1 MVREFH
7 VGPWPVHTYA
17 DELILQFGL
26 VSTKENILAK
36 LMRISE

>member
-1 MVREFH
+1 ML
-7 VGPWPVHTYA
+7 GPDLVHTYA

-26 VSTKENILAK
+26 VSTKKSILAK